1 MKKLLLLLAIL
12 GLCACENESDKS
24 GDKQPTGPVKVAL
37 IGDSITTWKGYTPYP
52 NNYQYPKSSYTDLT
66 SVEQSYWW
74 KLIYEK
80 MPSAELDVNTS
91 YTGTCVQEHDS
102 KGHPGYCFL
111 RRYDDMNDP
120 DVVLINGG
128 TNDSWSYK
136 LPVGELNFDLALEEL
151 DEYQFA
157 QAYDKLIRL
166 IRRDYPKAK
175 IMLIIGDAMQDY
187 PRYRDIVMQLATHY
201 NLPYAMVIFPNRTAS
216 TYDKVHPNAKG
227 MQEMADQIWE
237 QLEFDLKQVKR

>member
-12 GLCACENESDKS
+12 GLCACDNES
-24 GDKQPTGPVKVAL
+24 GDNQPKQPIKIAL

-91 YTGTCVQEHDS
+91 YTGTCIQEHNS

-111 RRYDDMNDP
+111 RRYDDMENP

-128 TNDSWSYK
+128 TNDSRSYE
-136 LPVGELNFDLALEEL
+136 LPVGSHNFDLSLEEL

-175 IMLIIGDAMQDY
+175 IMIIIGDAMQSY
-187 PRYRDIVMQLATHY
+187 PRYRDAAIELASHY
-201 NLPYAMVIFPNRTAS
+201 NLPYAMVMFANRNAS
-216 TYDKVHPNAKG
+216 TYDGVHPNAKG

-237 QLEFDLKQVKR
+237 QLEYDLIRAKR

>member
-1 MKKLLLLLAIL
+1 MKKLLLLLAVL
-12 GLCACENESDKS
+12 GLCACDNES
-24 GDKQPTGPVKVAL
+24 GDDQPTQPIKIAL
-37 IGDSITTWKGYTPYP
+37 IGDSITTWQGYTPYP
-52 NNYQYPKSSYTDLT
+52 NNYQYPKAKYTDLT

-91 YTGTCVQEHDS
+91 YTGTCIQEHNS

-111 RRYDDMNDP
+111 RRYDDMEDP

-128 TNDSWSYK
+128 TNDSRSYE
-136 LPVGELNFDLALEEL
+136 LPVGSHNFDLSLEEL

-175 IMLIIGDAMQDY
+175 IMIIIGDAMQSY
-187 PRYRDIVMQLATHY
+187 PKYRDVAIELASHY
-201 NLPYAMVIFPNRTAS
+201 NLPYAMVMFADRNAS
-216 TYDKVHPNAKG
+216 TYDGVHPNAKG

-237 QLEFDLKQVKR
+237 WLEYDLIRAKR

>member
-12 GLCACENESDKS
+12 ALCACDDQSGNE
-24 GDKQPTGPVKVAL
+24 QPAQPVKVAL
-37 IGDSITTWKGYTPYP
+37 IGDSITTWQGYTPYP
-52 NNYQYPKSSYTDLT
+52 NNYQYPKPNKYTDLT

-91 YTGTCVQEHDS
+91 YTGTCVQHHDS

-111 RRYDDMNDP
+111 RRYDDMKDP

-128 TNDSWSYK
+128 TNDSWSYG
-136 LPVGELNFDLALEEL
+136 LPVGSHNFNLALEEL

-187 PRYRDIVMQLATHY
+187 PKYYNLVIELATHY
-201 NLPYAMVIFPNRTAS
+201 NLPYASVRFADRNAS
-216 TYDKVHPNAKG
+216 TYDRVHPNAKG

-237 QLEFDLKQVKR
+237 QLEYDLKRVKR